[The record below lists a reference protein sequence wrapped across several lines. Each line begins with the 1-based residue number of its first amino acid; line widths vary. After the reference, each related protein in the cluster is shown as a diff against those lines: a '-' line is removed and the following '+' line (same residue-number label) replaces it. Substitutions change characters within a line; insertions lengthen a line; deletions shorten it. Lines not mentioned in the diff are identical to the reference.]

1 MANKIDPIAAA
12 RQKMGL
18 STAPSSSGNYSAASS
33 AASSDPVA
41 ATRKKI
47 GIYTPRDEN
56 EANDL
61 LRELADRTVGISD
74 YLNSDAPMTWEER
87 SRYQDQITGARNQ
100 LERLR
105 SIYGDEAVDDYAAWY
120 REANQTM
127 QEKTNAQRALTVEER
142 AAATQAADSSD
153 GKKSLWDRIKGLFA
167 KPEVET
173 NDWEGRDA
181 LIQELNDID
190 NNSGWA
196 TDPETANA
204 QAARR
209 REILQQL
216 EQGDLEAGNGYRSYS
231 DVDRARQIISGSSR
245 DYGSGMA
252 NFAGNT
258 LNVLG
263 AIGER
268 LGGNTNPYAG
278 YAVDDLS
285 AANIEEEHDWGSVR
299 AEAQA
304 LEAAADRLGESAAAD
319 LESAKAGLSQF
330 GQAGVDIATNLIQM
344 GYDAGLGLVTGSSL
358 VPMFAR
364 SSGASSREARLDGA
378 TLSQQFLYG
387 TAKGGIEVFTEKIF
401 GLGSRMFYGAG
412 ITDDAVE
419 YAIRKLAGTGT
430 GATFMRLLLG
440 AGEEGLEEAISDVL
454 SPLAEKLYKNESLG
468 ELYGKLDWS
477 EVLYDTLIGA
487 AIGALGGGGNI
498 VSGADAR
505 ANARNQL
512 ANNAES
518 MLTERGYDARNA
530 REFSGLIARQMSGE
544 ELTPKEQK
552 RFDGRPTAQEV
563 MDNLT
568 NQEEREAGKALV
580 QNVLKDLDAPED
592 IARVLADGYETA
604 NVDAVNYAFGI
615 KEAYQ
620 LGAAGL
626 TLEQATRDAK
636 QGGALREA
644 QFRSAWSLGRSSRP
658 AAENAVDIDTAEGR
672 EKLSASLAALG
683 KHADAAAKVYEPG
696 QDSAKFATAMNK
708 AAALYA
714 ANGANLQSIYESAR
728 KNKNSDIITSL
739 TPAQI
744 KTAAE
749 IGAQIRAERQAE
761 IRASSERYTQIRQQ
775 AAALVAEDAANTQAL
790 ANINKAIEA
799 AREYGQQEQDAF
811 KRIVGELEAMVAADP
826 ESQGTEAYNRA
837 YDEALEHRKN
847 VENTQEGLK
856 QLEEKRKELQ
866 EKKPK
871 ERPKKGKITYVEEN
885 GEVGGVKYKAVDR
898 SKLSATQQAVANIA
912 EAIAKASG
920 LDIRLANFE
929 SANGKSTGGEYLI
942 GTGGTLWLNINANVD
957 GKNIA
962 AGSLFHEL
970 THFLGE
976 YAPAEYEELRKV
988 VLDEMMRNPELF
1000 NDILRDRQR
1009 TQVELTYDQLTDEMV
1024 ANACQVIFADPE
1036 TVQRIVNE
1044 HKTLAER
1051 IWDFLS
1057 KLISDIKAAFAEID
1071 TNSDFTLYREVRAAE
1086 GAIESIRET
1095 WLNAFS
1101 VAAENL
1107 QAEQTVRA
1115 AEAETESETTET
1127 KNTATEGGDVQHQIW
1142 DAENRTHSG
1151 NQPMTEADLED
1162 YLQVGVRG
1170 HVRHEKERI
1179 ISSGDSPILTSR
1191 EEVAAFIGGA
1201 LDRKVQNIIKAYGKV
1216 GDALA
1221 DDILDITE
1229 GRVDTHGDYMELDA
1243 NRLGHSGDH
1252 IGLEKDER
1260 NIPLSRE
1267 QMEHINEYV
1276 DDYDDILRIL
1286 MRKDGSVRILM
1297 SKAIPG
1303 GKVVVVN
1310 LVSKARNSIQIV
1322 SGWQN
1327 TEEAFKQ
1334 IWGNRKRALSTSP
1347 SVASAEFRGYTGA
1360 PTDRV
1365 AQTAETVKENN
1376 APTEPQ
1382 KQFQMWDEVEE
1393 TDRLV
1398 AVHNK
1403 SVSGLKRM
1411 LARGGVPF
1419 PSIAIKKAGTSHEGF
1434 GDVSIVFPRSTID
1447 PQVNR
1452 QNRLYSNDAWTP
1464 TEPRTEFEVDVPW
1477 KLKQKLEK
1485 AVGPEIFQALN
1496 GYSYLD
1502 DGEVAKA
1509 LADSTG
1515 NLFEALKK
1523 RNVIKFAY
1531 LKSIGRAPEVASREA
1546 ALDGSHKYKN
1556 DQLLYVFEH
1565 VPVDE
1570 IESANWDSKE
1580 TMGKIADAL
1589 NEHFAKTYPD
1599 SKRLLSGKPLYSA
1612 DDISIGYIK
1621 SALVKYQENGN
1632 STGTE
1637 LDTDALSRALM
1648 NNTEVENDPGFKE
1661 WIEQTFNGVV
1671 KGSGIPNGKDPYTD
1685 SGNRRSFK
1693 QTHVPATLE
1702 NIVKQ
1707 MQKEQEKGVGVFGV
1721 NLRGAATKTY
1731 KTVEEMRADRGK
1743 LLGERISDDV
1753 YDSYMKEFHSRL
1765 SQIVGQAAKSDRWET
1780 LDSTEQIL
1788 LETLR
1793 DANSKAQMGRML
1805 NNESRWINLYP
1816 ELTEELWQLK
1826 QDVQNMPAPY
1836 FEAKPRRIVY
1846 PEEALAYILPDNAE
1860 SGVVQALEERG
1871 YNVLTYKAG
1880 DEQDRL
1886 QKLNSVEGAQ
1896 FQIWDNTG
1904 DDTAEEQ
1911 NGRELAYTRLRSE
1924 NEILSDAVDEL
1935 KKLTDKQNKTIEK
1948 LQNRLRLTKTP
1959 EVRES
1964 DARRLAGQLIKEY
1977 GSMADR
1983 AELAAELKAVGD
1995 YILQTE
2001 ASEIT
2006 DEELKARA
2014 RNAARLIVEN
2024 AQTTFDD
2031 GTELYH
2037 EIRDRIKGAKLTIRP
2052 EFLGELDTEGGYD
2065 EFRKRNFGKFTLA
2078 KSDSESID
2086 HSQYMTVDQF
2096 YTDIAAE
2103 YKGILP
2109 QPGEDSAKNEGD
2121 YIRILASMF
2130 DAGEGI
2136 TVNPFED
2143 YMGEATED
2151 LANRIAFQAL
2161 EGVMR
2166 PTPQT
2171 DADRA
2176 KSRRDALNQQI
2187 KQLKAENALSDKE
2200 AAGLWRTIYDLSL
2213 ALDKAESK
2221 YKSLRKEA
2229 DYRTNQVRE
2238 EGTARAAEIKARE
2251 RERAAEKIQA
2261 LKEHYQDITKR
2272 ARERREESAGI
2283 TKYRAQVQKKAGKLY
2298 EMLMKNDDKVHVPEV
2313 LKGPLAEFLTE
2324 IDLSSKRLLGGGE
2337 ETRNDKAFGA
2347 RLMQL
2352 QQILSNQQDYINGT
2366 GEMKEDLGGYVDVSP
2381 ESLEFLRNTA
2391 ELITKALGEN
2401 RSYTINQMN
2410 AAQLKDL
2417 SNFLSSISSAIR
2429 NMNRFM
2435 ANARYES
2442 VREAASGDVDYMG
2455 ELGKAGESSGN
2466 RYRNALVWKNGVP
2479 YYVFKRFGA
2488 GGQSIFEGFAKG
2500 WEKMAFNAQEIIKF
2514 TEDAYEDKEVAAWKK
2529 QEHEIELSD
2538 GSKITMTTGQIM
2550 ELSMLLN
2557 REQALKHIERGG
2569 IRIGDIETKKG
2580 KKHDTA
2586 HYHLS
2591 YSDIMKI
2598 TGLLTERQRTVA
2610 KALQNYMA
2618 VKGAE
2623 WGNEISMRRFGYNFY
2638 TERESYYP
2646 IRVDPLDR
2654 PMADTDAQTN
2664 SMFRLLNLSSSKALN
2679 PKASNALIVGD
2690 IFDTFANHMSDMAK
2704 LNGMGL
2710 PILDAIKWF
2719 NYKERIDRED
2729 GTYDTRTLQAAM
2741 EEAFGGQAQHY
2752 FRTLMKDINGV
2763 TESGDRGAD
2772 VLSGLMGNFKAA
2784 AVGANLRVA
2793 LLQPTSYVRALTV
2806 IKPQYLAAAFAHRNA
2821 YNEAMENSG
2830 SAVWK
2835 SLGYYDTDIS
2845 KGMRG
2850 QIQHNDSFRDKIVEA
2865 SMKGAE
2871 LGDRLTWGRLWV
2883 ACKLQA
2889 KAENR
2894 GLSGKALMDATSD
2907 LFREVI
2913 YSSQV
2918 MDSTLTR
2925 SEWMR
2930 SKSNFDKLFT
2940 PFMAEPTLSY
2950 NILLNAA
2957 SNLSLDERR
2966 YGKAE
2971 GWRRNASKIGHAYIV
2986 YLASA
2991 AFNALAESI
3000 WDAVRDDDDYESFL
3014 EKFLQAL
3021 FGEDSPLDG
3030 NLLQDI
3036 LITNKLPIIKDL
3048 WSMLSGYN
3056 SSNIATDSIRNVY
3069 NAAQIW
3075 WETYQ
3080 LATGAL
3086 DKATKVTSYGAMTP
3100 WGKIYKTLQA
3110 LSQLSGVPAAGFS
3123 RDAIAIWNTIMDGR
3137 RDDWKLHTYES
3148 SADKKRKAFTGTLTE
3163 LGLPTSMYSD
3173 IMSEAD
3179 GNTDGKLN
3187 QDEIGPWLLG
3197 KLDSG
3202 EITQEQ
3208 AEAIWA
3214 AAGPTWKTDFAKWSG
3229 KGSSKTSSSGETEA
3243 PATTPKTTVAF
3254 TPTAKTAPAETAAV
3268 TDFESFKNAVPLYGN
3283 EKRQATYGVWQS
3295 TLQPSGMSLERFA
3308 EILSK
3313 ADTDGNDSLKQDELG
3328 YALRSAINSG
3338 EMTFDQA
3345 SAVWAA
3351 QGWAANH
3358 GFSWWSGKH

>member
-18 STAPSSSGNYSAASS
+18 STAPSSSGNYSATSS
-33 AASSDPVA
+33 ATSSDPVA

-61 LRELADRTVGISD
+61 LRELADRTAGISD
-74 YLNSDAPMTWEER
+74 YLNSDTPMTWEER

-1612 DDISIGYIK
+1612 DDISIG
-1621 SALVKYQENGN
+1621 
-1632 STGTE
+1632 
-1637 LDTDALSRALM
+1637 
-1648 NNTEVENDPGFKE
+1648 
-1661 WIEQTFNGVV
+1661 
-1671 KGSGIPNGKDPYTD
+1671 
-1685 SGNRRSFK
+1685 
-1693 QTHVPATLE
+1693 
-1702 NIVKQ
+1702 
-1707 MQKEQEKGVGVFGV
+1707 
-1721 NLRGAATKTY
+1721 
-1731 KTVEEMRADRGK
+1731 
-1743 LLGERISDDV
+1743 
-1753 YDSYMKEFHSRL
+1753 
-1765 SQIVGQAAKSDRWET
+1765 
-1780 LDSTEQIL
+1780 
-1788 LETLR
+1788 
-1793 DANSKAQMGRML
+1793 
-1805 NNESRWINLYP
+1805 
-1816 ELTEELWQLK
+1816 
-1826 QDVQNMPAPY
+1826 
-1836 FEAKPRRIVY
+1836 
-1846 PEEALAYILPDNAE
+1846 
-1860 SGVVQALEERG
+1860 
-1871 YNVLTYKAG
+1871 
-1880 DEQDRL
+1880 
-1886 QKLNSVEGAQ
+1886 
-1896 FQIWDNTG
+1896 
-1904 DDTAEEQ
+1904 
-1911 NGRELAYTRLRSE
+1911 
-1924 NEILSDAVDEL
+1924 
-1935 KKLTDKQNKTIEK
+1935 
-1948 LQNRLRLTKTP
+1948 
-1959 EVRES
+1959 
-1964 DARRLAGQLIKEY
+1964 
-1977 GSMADR
+1977 
-1983 AELAAELKAVGD
+1983 
-1995 YILQTE
+1995 
-2001 ASEIT
+2001 
-2006 DEELKARA
+2006 
-2014 RNAARLIVEN
+2014 
-2024 AQTTFDD
+2024 
-2031 GTELYH
+2031 
-2037 EIRDRIKGAKLTIRP
+2037 
-2052 EFLGELDTEGGYD
+2052 
-2065 EFRKRNFGKFTLA
+2065 
-2078 KSDSESID
+2078 
-2086 HSQYMTVDQF
+2086 
-2096 YTDIAAE
+2096 
-2103 YKGILP
+2103 
-2109 QPGEDSAKNEGD
+2109 
-2121 YIRILASMF
+2121 
-2130 DAGEGI
+2130 
-2136 TVNPFED
+2136 
-2143 YMGEATED
+2143 
-2151 LANRIAFQAL
+2151 
-2161 EGVMR
+2161 
-2166 PTPQT
+2166 
-2171 DADRA
+2171 
-2176 KSRRDALNQQI
+2176 
-2187 KQLKAENALSDKE
+2187 
-2200 AAGLWRTIYDLSL
+2200 
-2213 ALDKAESK
+2213 
-2221 YKSLRKEA
+2221 
-2229 DYRTNQVRE
+2229 
-2238 EGTARAAEIKARE
+2238 
-2251 RERAAEKIQA
+2251 
-2261 LKEHYQDITKR
+2261 
-2272 ARERREESAGI
+2272 
-2283 TKYRAQVQKKAGKLY
+2283 
-2298 EMLMKNDDKVHVPEV
+2298 
-2313 LKGPLAEFLTE
+2313 
-2324 IDLSSKRLLGGGE
+2324 
-2337 ETRNDKAFGA
+2337 
-2347 RLMQL
+2347 
-2352 QQILSNQQDYINGT
+2352 
-2366 GEMKEDLGGYVDVSP
+2366 
-2381 ESLEFLRNTA
+2381 
-2391 ELITKALGEN
+2391 
-2401 RSYTINQMN
+2401 
-2410 AAQLKDL
+2410 
-2417 SNFLSSISSAIR
+2417 
-2429 NMNRFM
+2429 
-2435 ANARYES
+2435 
-2442 VREAASGDVDYMG
+2442 
-2455 ELGKAGESSGN
+2455 
-2466 RYRNALVWKNGVP
+2466 
-2479 YYVFKRFGA
+2479 
-2488 GGQSIFEGFAKG
+2488 
-2500 WEKMAFNAQEIIKF
+2500 
-2514 TEDAYEDKEVAAWKK
+2514 
-2529 QEHEIELSD
+2529 
-2538 GSKITMTTGQIM
+2538 
-2550 ELSMLLN
+2550 
-2557 REQALKHIERGG
+2557 
-2569 IRIGDIETKKG
+2569 
-2580 KKHDTA
+2580 
-2586 HYHLS
+2586 
-2591 YSDIMKI
+2591 
-2598 TGLLTERQRTVA
+2598 
-2610 KALQNYMA
+2610 
-2618 VKGAE
+2618 
-2623 WGNEISMRRFGYNFY
+2623 
-2638 TERESYYP
+2638 
-2646 IRVDPLDR
+2646 
-2654 PMADTDAQTN
+2654 
-2664 SMFRLLNLSSSKALN
+2664 
-2679 PKASNALIVGD
+2679 
-2690 IFDTFANHMSDMAK
+2690 
-2704 LNGMGL
+2704 
-2710 PILDAIKWF
+2710 
-2719 NYKERIDRED
+2719 
-2729 GTYDTRTLQAAM
+2729 
-2741 EEAFGGQAQHY
+2741 
-2752 FRTLMKDINGV
+2752 
-2763 TESGDRGAD
+2763 
-2772 VLSGLMGNFKAA
+2772 
-2784 AVGANLRVA
+2784 
-2793 LLQPTSYVRALTV
+2793 
-2806 IKPQYLAAAFAHRNA
+2806 
-2821 YNEAMENSG
+2821 
-2830 SAVWK
+2830 
-2835 SLGYYDTDIS
+2835 
-2845 KGMRG
+2845 
-2850 QIQHNDSFRDKIVEA
+2850 
-2865 SMKGAE
+2865 
-2871 LGDRLTWGRLWV
+2871 
-2883 ACKLQA
+2883 
-2889 KAENR
+2889 
-2894 GLSGKALMDATSD
+2894 
-2907 LFREVI
+2907 
-2913 YSSQV
+2913 
-2918 MDSTLTR
+2918 
-2925 SEWMR
+2925 
-2930 SKSNFDKLFT
+2930 
-2940 PFMAEPTLSY
+2940 
-2950 NILLNAA
+2950 
-2957 SNLSLDERR
+2957 
-2966 YGKAE
+2966 
-2971 GWRRNASKIGHAYIV
+2971 
-2986 YLASA
+2986 
-2991 AFNALAESI
+2991 
-3000 WDAVRDDDDYESFL
+3000 
-3014 EKFLQAL
+3014 
-3021 FGEDSPLDG
+3021 
-3030 NLLQDI
+3030 
-3036 LITNKLPIIKDL
+3036 
-3048 WSMLSGYN
+3048 
-3056 SSNIATDSIRNVY
+3056 
-3069 NAAQIW
+3069 
-3075 WETYQ
+3075 
-3080 LATGAL
+3080 
-3086 DKATKVTSYGAMTP
+3086 
-3100 WGKIYKTLQA
+3100 
-3110 LSQLSGVPAAGFS
+3110 
-3123 RDAIAIWNTIMDGR
+3123 
-3137 RDDWKLHTYES
+3137 
-3148 SADKKRKAFTGTLTE
+3148 
-3163 LGLPTSMYSD
+3163 
-3173 IMSEAD
+3173 
-3179 GNTDGKLN
+3179 
-3187 QDEIGPWLLG
+3187 
-3197 KLDSG
+3197 
-3202 EITQEQ
+3202 
-3208 AEAIWA
+3208 
-3214 AAGPTWKTDFAKWSG
+3214 
-3229 KGSSKTSSSGETEA
+3229 
-3243 PATTPKTTVAF
+3243 
-3254 TPTAKTAPAETAAV
+3254 
-3268 TDFESFKNAVPLYGN
+3268 
-3283 EKRQATYGVWQS
+3283 
-3295 TLQPSGMSLERFA
+3295 
-3308 EILSK
+3308 
-3313 ADTDGNDSLKQDELG
+3313 
-3328 YALRSAINSG
+3328 
-3338 EMTFDQA
+3338 
-3345 SAVWAA
+3345 
-3351 QGWAANH
+3351 
-3358 GFSWWSGKH
+3358 